1 MNNQFIV
8 FCLMSQRYALD
19 LSTVEKAVRIVEI
32 SPLPQ
37 APEIVLGIINFHG
50 HIVPVINMRR
60 RFRLPE
66 RELLLSD
73 QLIIAHTSRRMVGLV
88 VDEVIAAA
96 EYPAEV
102 IASGAHI
109 LPGMDHVAGVVK
121 LQDGLILINDLDK
134 FLSIEEEA
142 SLEQAMEAI

>member
-8 FCLMSQRYALD
+8 FSLMSQRYALD

-37 APEIVLGIINFHG
+37 APEIVLGIVNFHG
-50 HIVPVINMRR
+50 QIVPVINMRR

-66 RELLLSD
+66 RDIVLSD
-73 QLIIAHTSRRMVGLV
+73 QLIIARTSRRMVGLV

-96 EYPAEV
+96 EYPAQT
-102 IASGAHI
+102 IAAGESI
-109 LPGMDHVAGVVK
+109 PGMDYVAGVVK
-121 LQDGLILINDLDK
+121 LEDGLILIHDLDK
-134 FLSIEEEA
+134 FLSMEEEA
-142 SLEQAMEAI
+142 SLQQAMEAI

>member
-1 MNNQFIV
+1 MNNWFIV
-8 FCLMSQRYALD
+8 FSLMSQRYALD
-19 LSTVEKAVRIVEI
+19 LSKVEKAVRIVEV

-50 HIVPVINMRR
+50 LIVPVINMRR
-60 RFRLPE
+60 RFGLPE
-66 RELLLSD
+66 REIELSD
-73 QLIIAHTSRRMVGLV
+73 QLIIARTSRRMVGLV

-96 EYPAEV
+96 EYPEQV
-102 IASGAHI
+102 IAAGENI

-142 SLEQAMEAI
+142 SLEQAMEAV

>member
-96 EYPAEV
+96 EYPGEV